1 MLEFNNKQ
9 NKQKTYINT
18 YTKTDKKKK
27 NKKTMRAKS
36 EQNDGINLA

>member
-1 MLEFNNKQ
+1 MLEFN

-27 NKKTMRAKS
+27 TKKQWEQKAKS
-36 EQNDGINLA
+36 EGINLA

>member
-1 MLEFNNKQ
+1 MLEFN

-18 YTKTDKKKK
+18 YTKTDKKQKQ
-27 NKKTMRAKS
+27 KTMRAKS